1 MKSWLANLLAVHTRA
16 SKSVDR
22 LAPRPLSGTDLMR
35 VSGGAPNGTWKTVRS
50 SLGAPNGT
58 W

>member
-1 MKSWLANLLAVHTRA
+1 MKSWLANLLAVRTRA
-16 SKSVDR
+16 SKGFDR
-22 LAPRPLSGTDLMR
+22 LAPRHLSNKDLKH
-35 VSGGAPNGTWKTVRS
+35 VSGGAPNGTWKTSQS